1 MALVCLEVA
10 EADWADD
17 DCDFRPRADNAASLN
32 VAFLYPNVI
41 LHCPNFNGARAC
53 FIKAVREHSLALF
66 AQRHCSRQHTPVQP
80 SAAPYIRAAAFE
92 QICGCHTGIERPAGL
107 LTGFDAPRALVLTRE
122 LHIRSGEQYRCLS
135 TV

>member
-1 MALVCLEVA
+1 MVLGPASSKRLGSTLWPCS
-10 EADWADD
+10 
-17 DCDFRPRADNAASLN
+17 PRDTAHVST
-32 VAFLYPNVI
+32 P
-41 LHCPNFNGARAC
+41 
-53 FIKAVREHSLALF
+53 
-66 AQRHCSRQHTPVQP
+66 PVQP